1 MFKSSLNS
9 CLDLVQCPLKTRGT
23 PTTCCQSLGFC
34 DNQENYCKLSCNSGS
49 CENYWIHTETKAE
62 CDTESIALGCG
73 TCKDK
78 GPSDAILT
86 KAGMPTEG
94 FVSLCAGGGSCVW
107 STQTIHCVGLKYYP
121 ALTTPEACKDACC
134 GDYTCAVWQF
144 DADGYRNQCWYGPA
158 CDEFG
163 YDKNCD
169 EKEGD
174 LTWTYGGIRKMGCDQ
189 APNCVGLCESDD
201 YYYYIRIM

>member
-1 MFKSSLNS
+1 MHFS
-9 CLDLVQCPLKTRGT
+9 CLFVVFFVVLNTYR
-23 PTTCCQSLGFC
+23 
-34 DNQENYCKLSCNSGS
+34 
-49 CENYWIHTETKAE
+49 HRRR
-62 CDTESIALGCG
+62 
-73 TCKDK
+73 
-78 GPSDAILT
+78 SDAKTTISILFSIINISD
-86 KAGMPTEG
+86 A
-94 FVSLCAGGGSCVW
+94 
-107 STQTIHCVGLKYYP
+107 
-121 ALTTPEACKDACC
+121 PEACKDACC